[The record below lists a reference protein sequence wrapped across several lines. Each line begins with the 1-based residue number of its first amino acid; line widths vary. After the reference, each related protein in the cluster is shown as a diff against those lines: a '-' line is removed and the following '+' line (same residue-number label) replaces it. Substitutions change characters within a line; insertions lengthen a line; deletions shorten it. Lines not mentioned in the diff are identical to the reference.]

1 VAGAGGSLRAGV
13 TGNPVL
19 QTRSVAAG
27 ETRVTMGGAPVYV
40 WPGGGITVM
49 VDVARMP
56 GGSFGYVPTPALV
69 APIEFTLPAALY
81 ERLGGHVGDAVS
93 IAEILTSVAPD
104 ARIETWR
111 EDNPWPFE
119 PGPFKPGPFEPG
131 TGAKR

>member
-1 VAGAGGSLRAGV
+1 
-13 TGNPVL
+13 
-19 QTRSVAAG
+19 
-27 ETRVTMGGAPVYV
+27 
-40 WPGGGITVM
+40 
-49 VDVARMP
+49 
-56 GGSFGYVPTPALV
+56 V